1 MIKEGKQQIWAN
13 YQKEIADNHYFYAR
27 SCIRQNFFPGA
38 EEMFLRILRNNLNKD
53 IYDDARQTTCTGIG
67 YHTSIVPLETTMTV
81 VARQFS
87 LMTETGYKNFVCSCV
102 TSFGIYSEILEIWQ
116 HFPEKLEKTRE
127 YLKKATGRTFELPE
141 NLVHTSDV
149 IYKYRNEL
157 LPQLKHKLI
166 NVHTG
171 KPLNVVEHIG
181 CHYAKIFP
189 YKGIGGAEYPYV
201 LAGLIEAWGGN
212 LIDYPERRHCCG
224 FGFRQYLIKANRS
237 YSYSHSYKKF
247 ESMQPYEVD
256 LILTNCPGCNYFLD
270 RWQYVAAVT
279 EQKVFGTE
287 NKAIP
292 VLSSEEI
299 TALLLGYDPWEIG
312 LQMHQIPV
320 EPLLDKLG
328 INYSKNDKYSGTI
341 APKLPEILNY

>member
-1 MIKEGKQQIWAN
+1 MIKEGKQQIWSS
-13 YQKEIADNHYFYAR
+13 YQKEIADNHYYYAR

-38 EEMFLRILRNNLNKD
+38 EEMFLNILRDYLQKD

-67 YHTSIVPLETTMTV
+67 YHSSIVPLETTMTV

-87 LMTETGYKNFVCSCV
+87 LMNESGYKNFICSCV
-102 TSFGIYSEILEIWQ
+102 TSFGIYSEVLETWH
-116 HFPEKLEKTRE
+116 HFPETLEKTRE

-141 NLVHTSDV
+141 NLVHASDI
-149 IYKYRNEL
+149 IYKFRYEL
-157 LPQLKHKLI
+157 LPFLKYKLV
-166 NVHTG
+166 NTQTG

-189 YKGIGGAEYPYV
+189 HKGIGGAEYPHV
-201 LAGLIEAWGGN
+201 LAGLVEAWGGN

-237 YSYSHSYKKF
+237 YSYTHSMKKF
-247 ESMQPYEVD
+247 ESMQPYDVD
-256 LILTNCPGCNYFLD
+256 LIITNCPGCNYFLD
-270 RWQYVAAVT
+270 RWQYVAAEN
-279 EQKVFGTE
+279 EQTVFGT
-287 NKAIP
+287 NNQAIP
-292 VLSSEEI
+292 VLTFEEI
-299 TALLLGYDPWEIG
+299 TALLLGYDPWKIG

-328 INYSKNDKYSGTI
+328 VPYSKKDKYLGKKE
-341 APKLPEILNY
+341 PELPELLKY